1 MIVRRPLLTAAVTG
15 LVAAAVAV
23 GCVPPDQGEP
33 PTADP
38 LPEAP
43 RLRFSSALPDD
54 AIAIVS
60 HTNASGHGADYVVD
74 ADGARPWDPTEL
86 DDRRLMAQAFGSL
99 SNDGVELR
107 DSDDG
112 GLERCTEF
120 EGGECD
126 DVPHLGFAGTRGFSP
141 DGSRFA
147 VVDDPVGTP
156 VLRVYDTTTLDVVVE
171 VPVTSRPGHQPPVWS
186 PDSTS
191 LLVLVPVDSADGPS
205 VGSLAT
211 LQVAPAAEPVILE
224 TGHDDSFAGAPIG
237 WSDDGTLSYFW
248 VQRLGLDVTEITIRT
263 RSADGEGDERIL
275 GETGFLSFFDALR
288 DGSVIAAPPID
299 ENGGGEVPH
308 LFGPA
313 AGTVTPLARP
323 QLATIGGGQ
332 TGSTTRIIGIV
343 EPR

>member
-1 MIVRRPLLTAAVTG
+1 MIVRRPLFAAAVVGT
-15 LVAAAVAV
+15 VATAVAV
-23 GCVPPDQGEP
+23 GCVPPDQGDP
-33 PTADP
+33 PSTDP

-43 RLRFSSALPDD
+43 RLRFPSALPEG
-54 AIAIVS
+54 AIAIVA
-60 HTNASGHGADYVVD
+60 HTTPSGDGTDYVVD
-74 ADGARPWDPTEL
+74 ADGARPWDASEL

-171 VPVTSRPGHQPPVWS
+171 VPVTIRPGHQPPVWS

-191 LLVLVPVDSADGPS
+191 LLVLVPVDTADEPS

-211 LQVAPAAEPVILE
+211 LQVAPDAEPVILE
-224 TGHDDSFAGAPIG
+224 TGQDDSFAGATIG
-237 WSDDGTLSYFW
+237 WSDDGALSYVW
-248 VQRLGLDVTEITIRT
+248 VQQLGLDVTETTIRT
-263 RSADGEGDERIL
+263 RPADGGGTERIL
-275 GETGFLSFFDALR
+275 GETGFLSFFAALR
-288 DGSVIAAPPID
+288 DGSVIAAPSQHATAL
-299 ENGGGEVPH
+299 GEVPH
-308 LFGPA
+308 LFSPGSAPA
-313 AGTVTPLARP
+313 PLARP

-332 TGSTTRIIGIV
+332 AGSTTKLIGIV
-343 EPR
+343 DDR